1 MQEKTL
7 RIFIIVG
14 FLLTVS
20 VALFSCDYKKPY
32 ERQENCIVVDV
43 DTVEHY
49 GIVQPEVNYF
59 ITTKNNYKIVSKQS
73 VSVGDTISVRVIY
86 MNGKKK

>member
-7 RIFIIVG
+7 RIFIVG
-14 FLLTVS
+14 FLLTAS
-20 VALFSCDYKKPY
+20 LLSCDYKKPY
-32 ERQENCIVVDV
+32 EQQENCIVVDV

-49 GIVQPEVNYF
+49 GIARPEVNYR

-73 VSVGDTISVRVIY
+73 AKIGDTISVRVIY